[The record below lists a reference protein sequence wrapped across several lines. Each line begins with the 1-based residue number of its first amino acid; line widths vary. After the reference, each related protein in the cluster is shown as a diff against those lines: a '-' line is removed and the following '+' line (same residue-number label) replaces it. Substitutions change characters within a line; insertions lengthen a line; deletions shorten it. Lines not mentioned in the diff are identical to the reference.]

1 MKISR
6 TQRGFT
12 LIELLV
18 VIGIIA
24 LLASIA
30 LPAFTGVQ
38 IKAAQTKA
46 LSNAKQIGLCCK
58 EFAVDNNG
66 QYPSYIQNGN
76 NAGTTT
82 NTGGGA
88 AANQPVA
95 DSNSA
100 FCQLFPQYIQTI
112 SIFYLAKSAY
122 TPGNMQTDPN
132 MSQAS
137 QWAAPQPLPAG
148 TNEWAYVTGLYD
160 TSSASYPLIADGFA
174 TGSTGAPAYTNNEN
188 SYGGVWKGLNA
199 IVVFCDDSAR
209 IMKCN
214 NSYMVQGSPQ
224 GNLFDTSGQNGWMGG
239 GTGGQ
244 VTVVNPLTQ

>member
-66 QYPSYIQNGN
+66 QYPSYEQQGGN
-76 NAGTTT
+76 NNGAGA
-82 NTGGGA
+82 GAGGA
-88 AANQPVA
+88 ANNAVVA

-100 FCQLFPQYIQTI
+100 FCQLFPQYLQTI

-132 MSQAS
+132 LSLMAT
-137 QWAAPQPLPAG
+137 AAPPFPLPAG

-174 TGSTGAPAYTNNEN
+174 TGSTGAPAYVNNEN
-188 SYGGVWKGLNA
+188 SFGGVWKGQNA

-214 NSYMVQGSPQ
+214 NQYMVQGSPQ

>member
-66 QYPSYIQNGN
+66 QYPSYTQQNTG
-76 NAGTTT
+76 GTTT
-82 NTGGGA
+82 TAAGTGA
-88 AANQPVA
+88 SAVVA

-100 FCQLFPQYIQTI
+100 FCQLFPQYLQTI

-132 MSQAS
+132 MSLAS
-137 QWAAPQPLPAG
+137 QETSPWPLPSG

-174 TGSTGAPAYTNNEN
+174 TGSTGAPAYSNNEN
-188 SYGGVWKGLNA
+188 SLGGVWKGQNA

-214 NSYMVQGSPQ
+214 NQYMVQGSPQ

-239 GTGGQ
+239 GTGNT
-244 VTVVNPLTQ
+244 VTVVNPLSGG

>member
-6 TQRGFT
+6 TQKGFT

-38 IKAAQTKA
+38 IKAAQAKA

-58 EFAVDNNG
+58 EFAIDNNG
-66 QYPSYIQNGN
+66 SYPSYTV
-76 NAGTTT
+76 ASATSGTP
-82 NTGGGA
+82 
-88 AANQPVA
+88 QVVV

-100 FCQLFPQYIQTI
+100 FCQLFPAYLTTI
-112 SIFYLAKSAY
+112 SIFYQPKSAY
-122 TPGNMQTDPN
+122 TPNQQQDPN
-132 MSQAS
+132 MTL
-137 QWAAPQPLPAG
+137 AAQQTAPWPLPAG
-148 TNEWAYVTGLYD
+148 TNEWAYTTGLYD
-160 TSSASYPLIADGFA
+160 TSNAGYPLIADGFA
-174 TGSTGAPAYTNNEN
+174 TGSTGTYSPNEN
-188 SYGGVWKGLNA
+188 ALGGVWKGINA

-214 NSYMVQGSPQ
+214 NQYQVTGSPN
-224 GNLFDTSGQNGWMGG
+224 GSLFDTSGQNGWMGNG
-239 GTGGQ
+239 GTGTQ
-244 VTVVNPLTQ
+244 TVTVVNPLPPGG

>member
-6 TQRGFT
+6 TRKGFT

-30 LPAFTGVQ
+30 LPAFTGVK
-38 IKAAQTKA
+38 IKAAQTKD

-66 QYPSYIQNGN
+66 QYPSYT
-76 NAGTTT
+76 AESATTSSPQVVT
-82 NTGGGA
+82 
-88 AANQPVA
+88 

-100 FCQLFPQYIQTI
+100 FAQLFPQYLQTI
-112 SIFYLAKSAY
+112 SIFFCATSAF
-122 TPGNMQTDPN
+122 TPVTLQDPN
-132 MSQAS
+132 MSLAQT
-137 QWAAPQPLPAG
+137 QQPPWPLTG
-148 TNEWAYVTGLYD
+148 KSNNYAYVTGLYD
-160 TSSASYPLIADGFA
+160 TSSAGWPLIADGFVP
-174 TGSTGAPAYTNNEN
+174 GSTTYTNQQNMP
-188 SYGGVWKGLNA
+188 GGVWQGLNA

-214 NSYMVQGSPQ
+214 NSFQVMGSPN

-239 GTGGQ
+239 GTGNT
-244 VTVVNPLTQ
+244 VTVVDPLTQ